1 MDFNLM
7 IQKRHSVRKYKP
19 QKVEKKKLNKIL
31 EAARLAPTAANRQ
44 PQRLLILEKEE
55 SLNKLAQCSNIYGAP
70 LAIVVCADL
79 NQAWTRTFDKKQ
91 TGDIDASIVTDHM
104 MMAATELGLGSL
116 WICHFQPD
124 LLRKSFHIPEHIE
137 PINILVLGYEG
148 ENNSVPRKHRKE
160 LAEIVCF
167 ETMKE

>member
-19 QKVEKKKLNKIL
+19 QKVEKEKLNKIL

-70 LAIVVCADL
+70 LAIVVC
-79 NQAWTRTFDKKQ
+79 K
-91 TGDIDASIVTDHM
+91 
-104 MMAATELGLGSL
+104 LGPGPL
-116 WICHFQPD
+116 I
-124 LLRKSFHIPEHIE
+124 KSKREISTLPSS
-137 PINILVLGYEG
+137 PII
-148 ENNSVPRKHRKE
+148 
-160 LAEIVCF
+160 
-167 ETMKE
+167 